1 MVKKKR
7 KKFCVRV
14 RCLNGRSYQ
23 FPLPNDLQKAMWQYK
38 VENPTNWFDLLSQA
52 LINIPTKEY
61 RENYQPPMI
70 NPFCILP
77 PPNPLNNCLDCTH
90 FCLSRQ

>member
-14 RCLNGRSYQ
+14 RCLNRKIYQ

-38 VENPTNWFDLLSQA
+38 D
-52 LINIPTKEY
+52 
-61 RENYQPPMI
+61 
-70 NPFCILP
+70 
-77 PPNPLNNCLDCTH
+77 
-90 FCLSRQ
+90 